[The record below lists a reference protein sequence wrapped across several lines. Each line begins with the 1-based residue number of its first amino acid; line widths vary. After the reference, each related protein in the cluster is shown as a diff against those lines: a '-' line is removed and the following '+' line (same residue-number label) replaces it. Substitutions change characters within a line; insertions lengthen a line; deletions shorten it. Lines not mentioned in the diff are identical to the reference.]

1 MRHCVPSCTFVDRF
15 LQHAYCE
22 SCGPK
27 RTHLSLQNKPNL
39 ASGAAN
45 HGTTPPASAQ
55 GCFDDVSKVFILQG
69 IFVLVSGG
77 VLILFLVV
85 VVVGAVLVLLRSTGN
100 WVSVHVV
107 VKLVFHFLLN
117 RRLAALGLN
126 GCELS
131 RVNDAGGC
139 LASDLI

>member
-1 MRHCVPSCTFVDRF
+1 MLSKEADSLVTGFDCLDHVPDGSVLSDEVGLAKLRSLVICLTF
-15 LQHAYCE
+15 
-22 SCGPK
+22 
-27 RTHLSLQNKPNL
+27 
-39 ASGAAN
+39 
-45 HGTTPPASAQ
+45 

-77 VLILFLVV
+77 VLILVLVV

-139 LASDLI
+139 LTSDLI